1 MDRIMVL
8 SDGKLVEFD
17 TPRNLL
23 SNPEGVF
30 TKMVEATVMIAD
42 RRCQLATNHQNFF
55 VVIGAVAK
63 IS

>member
-23 SNPEGVF
+23 SNPDGVF
-30 TKMVEATVMIAD
+30 TKMLEATGEASAAFLKGLVFNEDSDEKKM
-42 RRCQLATNHQNFF
+42 
-55 VVIGAVAK
+55 
-63 IS
+63 